1 MLDKIDKLQITIQ
14 IRYTSTDKKINVF
27 CYNGE
32 DYISSE
38 ISSNKITKDK
48 ENSVTITLYNL
59 SHKNYYTYA
68 AQYRDSALGGPDV
81 LNNNPFWSFNDPKNL
96 AFAHLSAA
104 KALGKMPNHNFHI
117 QALELSI
124 IITYS

>member
-1 MLDKIDKLQITIQ
+1 LLDKIDKLQITIQ
-14 IRYTSTDKKINVF
+14 IRYPSADKKIKVF

-38 ISSNKITKDK
+38 ISSNKIIKDK

-68 AQYRDSALGGPDV
+68 SQYRDSLLGGPDV
-81 LNNNPFWSFNDPKNL
+81 LNNNPFWSFSDPKNL

-104 KALGKMPNHNFHI
+104 RALKSMPNHNFHI

-124 IITYS
+124 IVTYS